1 MPITFTNKMIM
12 LFYDAIVSININN
25 QVTEPFG
32 IQIGVRQGCPLTP
45 YLFILTVEALNA
57 TIKYAT

>member
-1 MPITFTNKMIM
+1 M

-32 IQIGVRQGCPLTP
+32 IHIGIRQGCPLAP
-45 YLFILTVEALNA
+45 YLFILTVEAFNA
-57 TIKYAT
+57 TVKYAT